1 MATFPSYRMP
11 TAGTSLADLIKKNT
25 GAGIINS
32 AIIGANKGQNTAP
45 TPTTPTQSTSSS
57 SSSYSARQSYLDK
70 IIALQNEQRAREE
83 AERQRIRDE
92 RINAANA
99 AYDTGVNNLNR
110 ATTDAQQQAY
120 IQMMKEK
127 KAMPQQLQALGISGG
142 ATEST
147 LAGINSAYGT
157 NRSNIDKA
165 KLEQLGLLEQDR
177 AEAIAAANADLA
189 NANIAAERDY
199 TQGLID
205 TYMSAMPSYSASSS
219 SSSSSQSS
227 TSSAGYKYANS
238 LLNNGYTAQEINDE
252 LSRQGYSEAQI
263 ARYLYDLGLL

>member
-1 MATFPSYRMP
+1 MANAIWLPGQVKPGSAASDIFYNNNT
-11 TAGTSLADLIKKNT
+11 IKLPVVTNT
-25 GAGIINS
+25 
-32 AIIGANKGQNTAP
+32 NKTNTAP

-157 NRSNIDKA
+157 NRTNIDKA
-165 KLEQLGLLEQDR
+165 RLEQLGLLEQDR

-189 NANIAAERDY
+189 NANISAERDY

-205 TYMSAMPSYSASSS
+205 TYMSAMPSYSSSS
-219 SSSSSQSS
+219 SSSTSQSS

-238 LLNNGYTAQEINDE
+238 LLNNGYTAQEINEE

>member
-1 MATFPSYRMP
+1 MATFPFYRIP
-11 TAGTSLADLIKKNT
+11 TAGISLVDLIKKNT
-25 GAGIINS
+25 GPGVVNS
-32 AIIGANKGQNTAP
+32 AIAGLNMGKNNKT
-45 TPTTPTQSTSSS
+45 TTPTQSSSS
-57 SSSYSARQSYLDK
+57 GGSSYSAQQSYLDK

-127 KAMPQQLQALGISGG
+127 KAMPQQLQALGISDG

-157 NRSNIDKA
+157 NRTNIDKA

-189 NANIAAERDY
+189 NANIASERDY

-205 TYMSAMPSYSASSS
+205 TYMSAMPKVTYSSS
-219 SSSSSQSS
+219 SSSSSGGQSS
-227 TSSAGYKYANS
+227 TSSPGYKYANS

-252 LSRQGYSEAQI
+252 LSRQGFSEAQI